1 MGRKAILEARLQRLE
16 TKKADLVKRSD
27 ASEDINE
34 VRSITEKLREIG
46 EDMEDIRAEIA
57 ALDTEERAAAPA
69 PAFEPAKTTGTY
81 IAPETKRGDVLASM
95 EYRKAWKDY
104 VQRGTPI
111 PAELRSGDNVT
122 TTDDL
127 GALIPTTVMSEIIK
141 NVQKVY
147 GQLYAKVRKMNVKG
161 GVKFPIS
168 DLKASF
174 KWINE
179 STVSPRQQ
187 AGTVNEYVEFSYNIG
202 EIRVSQSLLS
212 SIVALDLFEAEVVRI
227 MTEAYLEAM
236 DKGII
241 SGTGNG
247 QMLGILNDARVT
259 NVVTFTAAQL
269 ADWTQWRK
277 RLFSLIPL
285 SKRGQGEFIFT
296 ASTVESYLLTMQ
308 DGNGRPLFREATD
321 LTLTDSNNAG
331 KFFGRD
337 VTLVEPDVL
346 DDFGTASANDVFGVL
361 WVPSDY
367 AINSQM
373 TFGVKRYFDDETN
386 QWVNKGLTVIDGKLL
401 DVSGCYILKKGS

>member
-1 MGRKAILEARLQRLE
+1 MGRKAILEARFQRLE

-57 ALDTEERAAAPA
+57 ALDAEERAVAPA

-277 RLFSLIPL
+277 RLFS
-285 SKRGQGEFIFT
+285 
-296 ASTVESYLLTMQ
+296 TVESYLLTMQ

-386 QWVNKGLTVIDGKLL
+386 QWVNKGLTVVDGKLL